1 MYFQVTMIA
10 AKGPALTIDVSTQ
23 TTYRTE
29 IADVLEQ
36 FIGGRGVAT
45 KLAHDEIPFDADP
58 FGPENSLFFS
68 TGPLQMS
75 RMSFTGR
82 MNLTGL
88 SPMTNGLLSS
98 NAGGYLSRNFAATGN
113 SVVAITGKS
122 EELIA
127 IRVSDEGV
135 AFEEVPQLSGATVP
149 EVTAYMEDQHGLT
162 EDHLAQIGPA
172 GENRVRF
179 ASVMTS
185 NSRAFGRGGLGA
197 VMGSKNVKCIAFE
210 GNATPDIDLP
220 EDVQKTV
227 HKEAAQADDLMKRR
241 GTNDAT
247 EWIMENF
254 SIPTRYFEKYA
265 FDGIAG
271 INGERIEEKKYK
283 KGTCSTCAFA
293 CKLPTRDEESGI
305 ETEGPEFETVFSFGT
320 NCEVDDI
327 VSVMK
332 SNQLCD
338 ELGLDTISAGNV
350 VAAYLKAHDEFGN
363 SGLIHELV
371 RDIAHRDGDGDM
383 LAEGIHRFHEALG
396 VHDYTVKGLEFAAH
410 DGRVLHGQGLSYAV
424 ANRGADH
431 LYSVLLALEYGGDL
445 KPEGLDGKARR
456 LVTEENRM
464 ALRDSAVVCEFSRK
478 YVPPDAFEALLDAE
492 YDQLLDVGSKIV
504 NLERHFNNHRG
515 MDGDHDTLPYDV
527 PGLQD
532 AIAEYYTYRKW
543 NQDGTV
549 PESMVP

>member
-23 TTYRTE
+23 TTYQTE

-36 FIGGRGVAT
+36 FIGGRGAAT

-88 SPMTNGLLSS
+88 SPLTNGLLSS

-113 SVVAITGKS
+113 SVVEITGKS

-197 VMGSKNVKCIAFE
+197 VMGSKNVKCISFE

-254 SIPTRYFEKYA
+254 SIPTRYFEKYE

-371 RDIAHRDGDGDM
+371 RDIAYRDGDGDM

-431 LYSVLLALEYGGDL
+431 LYSVMLALEYGGDL
-445 KPEGLDGKARR
+445 KPEGLDGKASR

-478 YVPPDAFEALLDAE
+478 YVPADAFEALLDAE
-492 YDQLLDVGSKIV
+492 YEQLLDVGSKIV
-504 NLERHFNNHRG
+504 NLERHFNNQRG
-515 MDGDHDTLPYDV
+515 MGGDHDMLPYDV

-532 AIAEYYTYRKW
+532 AIAEYYTHRQW